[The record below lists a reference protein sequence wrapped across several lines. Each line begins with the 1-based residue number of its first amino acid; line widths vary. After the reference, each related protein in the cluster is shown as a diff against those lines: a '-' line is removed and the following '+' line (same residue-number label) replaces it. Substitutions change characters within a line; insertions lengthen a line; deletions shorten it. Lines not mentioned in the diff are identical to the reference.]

1 MFSEQILGFICH
13 WRFRHRF
20 TVGSSS
26 PKTSG
31 TKRMGNLTNGS
42 LWTLDFFSCRSLQ
55 FISLSRNHS
64 IHLSQMLIHNPHW
77 HSGNNEWTRQNL
89 QKKLVSMMST
99 FGLFP
104 ESVMVSQTNL
114 TLVTLYLLWRGRHGT
129 SRDKMDK
136 KQRRMRVV
144 KRHHRSERRS
154 VWQRK
159 RSLRM
164 DPIMEPPD
172 RTVRNQTVN
181 LPVKRRVSKR
191 GTASI
196 LLTSNA
202 SSVDIFHFLPLPHFL
217 KEVWQEIASRSDPT
231 KLVSFPW
238 L

>member
-1 MFSEQILGFICH
+1 MDSTEPAKETSLNDEYFWIVPGIRDGFPDKLDTRNVI
-13 WRFRHRF
+13 F
-20 TVGSSS
+20 T
-26 PKTSG
+26 
-31 TKRMGNLTNGS
+31 
-42 LWTLDFFSCRSLQ
+42 
-55 FISLSRNHS
+55 
-64 IHLSQMLIHNPHW
+64 
-77 HSGNNEWTRQNL
+77 
-89 QKKLVSMMST
+89 
-99 FGLFP
+99 
-104 ESVMVSQTNL
+104 
-114 TLVTLYLLWRGRHGT
+114 LWRGRHGYFT
-129 SRDKMDK
+129 CGQMDK